1 MKSWGFYFGGG
12 VVVVG
17 WFFFFWLTNYEIF
30 SSFFIHSIFSL
41 MAPFN
46 RSDEQ
51 VNSLLGNIPFY
62 QHTNNGL
69 SMARALD

>member
-12 VVVVG
+12 GWLLVG
-17 WFFFFWLTNYEIF
+17 GFFLLTNYEIF

>member
-1 MKSWGFYFGGG
+1 MGFLFWRGGG
-12 VVVVG
+12 GCWLV
-17 WFFFFWLTNYEIF
+17 FFFWLTNYEIF

>member
-12 VVVVG
+12 G
-17 WFFFFWLTNYEIF
+17 GGCWLGFFFFLTNYEIF